1 MRRDGTLI
9 YLPTH
14 KPCKRSPRQL
24 DGFSK
29 STVVLDLDAYAA
41 CPTSSKVEALPAIP
55 IQTSTTLTQQHQLK
69 AIRRQQEFQIKRA
82 EKARAGAELTMLN
95 AESTDKRQLE
105 LRLGIM
111 REEVAL
117 VLCREANRADSS
129 ASWGFWRVICSPAS
143 PQVVFRH
150 TLPLILLSLA
160 QLEHLTNPSERPMLY
175 YIRPNVGYRFLLS
188 AKCCTTLCRCTC
200 VELIIVGTVDPN
212 FRRHSLQ

>member
-41 CPTSSKVEALPAIP
+41 CPTSSKVEALWAIP

-82 EKARAGAELTMLN
+82 EKARAEAELTMLN

-117 VLCREANRADSS
+117 VGRQTELTRLQAGVSGGSS
-129 ASWGFWRVICSPAS
+129 AVRRVLRWSSAI
-143 PQVVFRH
+143 H
-150 TLPLILLSLA
+150 
-160 QLEHLTNPSERPMLY
+160 
-175 YIRPNVGYRFLLS
+175 FLLS
-188 AKCCTTLCRCTC
+188 CCL
-200 VELIIVGTVDPN
+200 LHNWNI
-212 FRRHSLQ
+212 